1 MATEIILA
9 LLTLI
14 VLEVVLGI
22 DNIIFLSILTGKLPK
37 DQQQKARR
45 LGIFLAMFMRLALLS
60 AISWV
65 MALKSELFNVMGE
78 GISGKDLILIVGGLF
93 LMYKS
98 TKEIYHKMEGEEG
111 DQAQDVAKM
120 AFSAVIAQI
129 VIMDLIFSL
138 DSIITAVGLARDL
151 WVMFVAVIISVVIML
166 VAAEPVADFVDRHP
180 AFKILALS
188 FLLLIGFTLVAEG
201 FEVEIPKGYIYVSMA
216 FSFGVN
222 LLQMRFSKKS
232 EKAVKLHE
240 HYKKDNE
247 ELPENMDMGL

>member
-1 MATEIILA
+1 MSTEIILA
-9 LLTLI
+9 LVTLI
-14 VLEVVLGI
+14 LLEVVLGI

-37 DQQQKARR
+37 EQQKRARR
-45 LGIFLAMFMRLALLS
+45 IGIFLAMFMRLALLA

-65 MALKSELFNVMGE
+65 MALKSDLFELMGE

-98 TKEIYHKMEGEEG
+98 TIEIYHKMEGEEG
-111 DQAQDVAKM
+111 DQAQNVAKM
-120 AFSAVIAQI
+120 AFSAVIAQV
-129 VIMDLIFSL
+129 VIMDLVFSL

-151 WVMFVAVIISVVIML
+151 WVMFTAVIISVIIML
-166 VAAEPVADFVDRHP
+166 VAAEPVAEFVDRHP

-188 FLLLIGFTLVAEG
+188 FLLLIGFTLVSEG
-201 FEVEIPKGYIYVSMA
+201 FEVEIPKGYIYFSMA

-222 LLQMRFSKKS
+222 LLQMRFSNKSKKT
-232 EKAVKLHE
+232 VKLHE

>member
-37 DQQQKARR
+37 EQQKKARR

-232 EKAVKLHE
+232 EKTVKLHE